1 MTLELQSKMLEDASA
16 PATEQAELTAIPV
29 IQLKF
34 FQFLMAV
41 KAQEFL

>member
-1 MTLELQSKMLEDASA
+1 MFTFNCMFEDASA

-29 IQLKF
+29 AVQLKF

-41 KAQEFL
+41 KAQEFMQ